1 VLEFAEKSKLYVP
14 VEQSYLVTKYVG
26 VGRRHPPLDT
36 LGGSRWERAKISA
49 QKAVMDYAAQLLS
62 VQAER
67 DALPGHAY
75 PPDTDWQ
82 REFEEAFVYEETE
95 DQERSI
101 LETKRDME
109 SKRPMDRLIC
119 GDVGFGKTEVAI
131 RAVFKAVQE
140 GKQAAF
146 LVPTTILAEQHWKNL
161 RERYASYPVRVDCL
175 SRLQSVKAQRGTI
188 EGLKDGSVDVVIGTH
203 RLLSKDIRF
212 KDLGLVI
219 VDEEQRF
226 GVKQKDRKSTRLN
239 SSHLSVSRMPSCA

>member
-1 VLEFAEKSKLYVP
+1 VLVLEFAEQSKLYVP

-26 VGRRHPPLDT
+26 VGKRHPPLDA

-67 DALPGHAY
+67 NSLPGHAFST
-75 PPDTDWQ
+75 DTPWQ
-82 REFEEAFVYEETE
+82 KEFEEAFVYEETE

-109 SKRPMDRLIC
+109 STRPMDRLIC

-131 RAVFKAVQE
+131 RAVFKAVQD
-140 GKQAAF
+140 GRQAAF

-161 RERYASYPVRVDCL
+161 RGASAERSRACL
-175 SRLQSVKAQRGTI
+175 TARSTSSSARTVCFQRT
-188 EGLKDGSVDVVIGTH
+188 
-203 RLLSKDIRF
+203 
-212 KDLGLVI
+212 
-219 VDEEQRF
+219 
-226 GVKQKDRKSTRLN
+226 
-239 SSHLSVSRMPSCA
+239 